1 MQELISIFKD
11 VRSGALPLSEVPS
24 FMVWAVKKSRRV
36 FLLALLI
43 AAAVLWAR
51 GRMGR

>member
-1 MQELISIFKD
+1 MHELINIFKD
-11 VRSGALPLSEVPS
+11 VKSGALPLSEVPG

-36 FLLALLI
+36 FWLALLV
-43 AAAVLWAR
+43 AATVLWMR